1 MQAVTSFRALAHRF
15 RAVWFDSYG
24 VLRDHV
30 AAIPGGPETVAE
42 LHAAGVEVRVLTND
56 ASRSQQGQAARLAEF
71 GYRGIRPEHIVTSGL
86 TARLFLRE
94 KITRGRVGYL
104 GSAEAARYVLDA
116 GCEPVPI
123 GAVDDPLDLAA
134 VVFLDDEGY
143 DWNTDINRAINVIRS
158 RPIPVVVANSDR
170 LYPVHDGRVALA
182 TGGIAQVI
190 ESVVGRRFLHFGK
203 PEATMFQL
211 AFDDLSRETLVQRR
225 EVLMVGDTLHTD
237 VLGGNKFGVQTC
249 LVLTGNT
256 RAEDYAAEV
265 GRTGVVPDFVCG
277 SIGG

>member
-1 MQAVTSFRALAHRF
+1 MQALTSFRELALRF
-15 RAVWFDSYG
+15 RSVWFDSYG

-42 LHAAGVEVRVLTND
+42 LHAAGVDVRVLTNN
-56 ASRSQQGQAARLAEF
+56 AARSQAGQAARLAEF
-71 GYRGIRPEHIVTSGL
+71 GYAGIRPEHVVTSGL
-86 TARLFLRE
+86 TAKLFLRE
-94 KITRGRVGYL
+94 KIAGGRVGYL
-104 GSAEAARYVLDA
+104 GTADAARYVLDA

-123 GAVDDPLDLAA
+123 GEVGDPLDLAA

-143 DWNTDINRAINVIRS
+143 DWNTDINAAINVIRS
-158 RPIPVVVANSDR
+158 RPLPVIVANSDR

-203 PEATMFQL
+203 PDATMFQL
-211 AFDDLSRETLVQRR
+211 ALDDLQRETLVQRR

-237 VLGGNKFGVQTC
+237 ILGGNKFGVQTC
-249 LVLTGNT
+249 LVFTGNT
-256 RAEDYAAEV
+256 RAEEYAVTVA
-265 GRTGVVPDFVCG
+265 RTGVVPDYVCAG
-277 SIGG
+277 IGT